1 MKLYTSSWFVKLP
14 EDHLRV
20 GISCSTPRRISG
32 FRRLRALEPGLWFN
46 SASPEEFHKLY
57 MAQLNA
63 LDVAT
68 IVARLEAMAAD
79 AQAVAVVLLRGAAR
93 WRLVSQVADQR
104 LAARPVR
111 ARSARVWPRGL
122 RRAASAAVAQ
132 EVTARCDGKAG

>member
-1 MKLYTSSWFVKLP
+1 VKLP

-20 GISCSTPRRISG
+20 GISRSTPRRISR

-68 IVARLEAMAAD
+68 IVARLEALAAD
-79 AQAVAVVLLRGAAR
+79 AQAVAVVLVCYETPHGGAWCHRSLISAWLHDRFGLEVPEYGLEGCGARHPLR
-93 WRLVSQVADQR
+93 WR
-104 LAARPVR
+104 
-111 ARSARVWPRGL
+111 
-122 RRAASAAVAQ
+122 RR
-132 EVTARCDGKAG
+132 